1 MANSLAPTTT
11 RLRQA
16 ATYYGGQMTGQ
27 LTNTYLGVRHR
38 LQRTVTRN
46 PASERH
52 FRTDPPML
60 TDVQRRVTEELART
74 GIAITTAEALGVKE
88 KDRSALDAMLD
99 EFVASD
105 RVRAALNV
113 DAESFA
119 TRQLKGDDYML
130 KRFPEHPT
138 LPASSPLLRVG
149 LSTTML
155 DVVNSYLRLWAEL
168 IYTDLWHTIPVD
180 IGRRIGSQRWHRDPE
195 DLRMVKVY
203 YYHAA
208 VTEESGPLE
217 YVRESHFTGRFGKLW
232 GWHPTVL
239 HTERYPNA
247 EELERSVPREQR
259 VFATGPAGTLVF
271 CDTSG
276 LHRGG
281 ISRGAP
287 RILAT
292 WTYVT
297 PASIGV
303 SARHRF
309 DVTDDGALASYSP
322 AARAALP

>member
-1 MANSLAPTTT
+1 MSNAPAPTATKLRRAT
-11 RLRQA
+11 R
-16 ATYYGGQMTGQ
+16 YYGGQMTGQ
-27 LTNTYLGVRHR
+27 LTNTYLGMKHR
-38 LQRTVTRN
+38 LQWALTRN
-46 PASERH
+46 PASERQ
-52 FRTDPPML
+52 FRVDPPVL
-60 TDVQRRVTEELART
+60 TDAQLRIATELART
-74 GIAITTAEALGVKE
+74 GIAVTTAEALGLPE
-88 KDRSALDAMLD
+88 QDRRALDAMLD
-99 EFVASD
+99 EFVASEP
-105 RVRAALNV
+105 VRAALGV

-119 TRQLKGDDYML
+119 RRSLKGDDYML
-130 KRFPEHPT
+130 KRFAEGPV

-149 LSTTML
+149 LSPMML
-155 DVVNSYLRLWAEL
+155 GVVNTYLRLRAKL

-180 IGRRIGSQRWHRDPE
+180 IGRRIGSQHWHRDPE

-232 GWHPTVL
+232 GWHPTIL
-239 HTERYPNA
+239 HADRYPN
-247 EELERSVPREQR
+247 EEQLERAVPREQR
-259 VFATGPAGTLVF
+259 VLATGPAGTVVL

-292 WTYVT
+292 WTFVT

-309 DVTDDGALASYSP
+309 TVRDDGALAGYSE
-322 AARAALP
+322 AARAALS

>member
-16 ATYYGGQMTGQ
+16 ASYYSEQLTGQ
-27 LTNTYLGVRHR
+27 LANTYLGARHR
-38 LQRTVTRN
+38 LQRAITRN

-52 FRTDPPML
+52 FRANLPML
-60 TDVQRRVTEELART
+60 TDAQRRTVDELART
-74 GIAITTAEALGVKE
+74 GISITTAEALGLRE
-88 KDRSALDAMLD
+88 HDRSALDAMLD

-105 RVRAALNV
+105 PVRAALDV
-113 DAESFA
+113 DAESFGR
-119 TRQLKGDDYML
+119 RQLKGDDYML

-149 LSTTML
+149 LSPTML

-180 IGRRIGSQRWHRDPE
+180 IGRRIGSQKWHRDPE
-195 DLRMVKVY
+195 DFRMVKVY

-217 YVRESHFTGRFGKLW
+217 YVRESHFAGRFGKLW
-232 GWHPTVL
+232 SWHPTVL
-239 HTERYPNA
+239 HTERYPKA

-259 VFATGPAGTLVF
+259 IFATGPAGTLVF

-292 WTYVT
+292 WTFVT

-303 SARHRF
+303 SAHHRF
-309 DVTDDGALASYSP
+309 QLTDDGALATYSP

>member
-1 MANSLAPTTT
+1 MANSLAPTTS

-16 ATYYGGQMTGQ
+16 ASYYSGQMTGQ
-27 LTNTYLGVRHR
+27 LTNTYLGVKHR
-38 LQRTVTRN
+38 LRRTVTSN

-52 FRTDPPML
+52 FRANPPRL
-60 TDVQRRVTEELART
+60 TDAQRRVTDELART
-74 GIAITTAEALGVKE
+74 GIAITTAAALGVGE
-88 KDRSALDAMLD
+88 RERSALDAMLA

-113 DAESFA
+113 DAESFGS
-119 TRQLKGDDYML
+119 RQLKGDDYML

-138 LPASSPLLRVG
+138 LPASSPLLRFG
-149 LSTTML
+149 LSPTML
-155 DVVNSYLRLWAEL
+155 DVVNSYLQLWSEL
-168 IYTDLWHTIPVD
+168 IYTDFWHTIPVD
-180 IGRRIGSQRWHRDPE
+180 IGRRIGSQKWHRDPE

-203 YYHAA
+203 YYYAP

-217 YVRESHFTGRFGKLW
+217 YVRESHFAGRFGKLW

-239 HTERYPNA
+239 HTERYPKA
-247 EELERSVPREQR
+247 EELERTVPREQR
-259 VFATGPAGTLVF
+259 VFATGPAGAIVF

-292 WTYVT
+292 WTFVT

-309 DVTDDGALASYSP
+309 EVTDDGALAGYSL
-322 AARAALP
+322 AARAALH

>member
-1 MANSLAPTTT
+1 MQNAPAPTTT
-11 RLRQA
+11 KIRQA
-16 ATYYGGQMTGQ
+16 ANYYGGQMTGQ
-27 LTNTYLGVRHR
+27 LTNTYLGVKHR
-38 LQRTVTRN
+38 LQWTVTRN

-52 FRTDPPML
+52 FRADTPVL
-60 TDVQRRVTEELART
+60 TEAQRRIANELSRT
-74 GIAITTAEALGVKE
+74 GIAVTTADALGLPE
-88 KDRSALDAMLD
+88 SERRALDAMLD
-99 EFVASD
+99 EFVASEP
-105 RVRAALNV
+105 VRAALSV
-113 DAESFA
+113 DAETFA
-119 TRQLKGDDYML
+119 HRALKGDDYML
-130 KRFPEHPT
+130 KRFPEGPV

-149 LSTTML
+149 LSPMML
-155 DVVNSYLRLWAEL
+155 GVVNSYLRLQAEL
-168 IYTDLWHTIPVD
+168 TYTDLWHTIPVD

-203 YYHAA
+203 YYHAP

-217 YVRESHFTGRFGKLW
+217 YVRESHFGGRFGKLW
-232 GWHPTVL
+232 RWHPTVL
-239 HTERYPNA
+239 HTERYPKE
-247 EELERSVPREQR
+247 EELERAVPREQR
-259 VFATGPAGTLVF
+259 VLAMGPAGTIVF

-292 WTYVT
+292 WTFVT

-309 DVTDDGALASYSP
+309 TVREDGALAGYSA